1 MKRKTKL
8 VIVLLLLLVL
18 IIGVLTFILLN
29 NKKKEKQT
37 IDYAKG
43 LANTISD
50 SEKLK
55 AYLEE
60 KIDFRYSYAFEN
72 CDAIG
77 SDKSN
82 SELKESFE
90 KTASNVSSEDLK
102 NYKDQELSF
111 YLDIFDSSI
120 IDSIEYKDISKKET
134 YKDLPI
140 VDYYNAT
147 YSVKNKGANE
157 KSDTKFSFLYY
168 NNQLIQILP
177 TSFIEPNNE
186 GIYDLT
192 NNSDIDKDDS
202 HTDDVPLELSNK
214 EISEFNKHFESL
226 DGQKISGSEVKE
238 LIDEVIELNN
248 TYVGDN
254 KRFITITDFTNDD
267 FNNSSLFTTGIDAN
281 PYYSGDNSSENVRM
295 ANEAIENVKDNIN
308 NDEQYSI
315 SIVKGRE
322 IIVEIVIEN

>member
-18 IIGVLTFILLN
+18 IIGVIIFLFLN
-29 NKKKEKQT
+29 NKNKEKQT

-43 LANTISD
+43 IANTISD

-60 KIDFRYSYAFEN
+60 KIDFKYSYAFEN

-77 SDKSN
+77 SEKSN
-82 SELKESFE
+82 SELKNTFE
-90 KTASNVSSEDLK
+90 KTASNIDPETLK
-102 NYKDQELSF
+102 EYKNQELAF
-111 YLDIFDSSI
+111 YLDMFDSSI
-120 IDSIEYKDISKKET
+120 IDSIEYKDISKSQV

-140 VDYYNAT
+140 VYYYNAT
-147 YSVKNKGANE
+147 YTVKNKNSNE
-157 KSDTKFSFLYY
+157 ETETKFSFLYY
-168 NNQLIQILP
+168 NDQLIQILP
-177 TSFIEPNNE
+177 TSFIEPNSE

-192 NNSDIDKDDS
+192 NSSNTDKDDS
-202 HTDDVPLELSNK
+202 HAEDVPLDLSNK
-214 EISEFNKHFESL
+214 EISEFNKPFDSL
-226 DGQKISGSEVKE
+226 EGQKILGSEVKD

-248 TYVGDN
+248 NYIGDN
-254 KRFITITDFTNDD
+254 KRFITITNLTDED

-281 PYYSGDNSSENVRM
+281 PYYDGENSSENVKI
-295 ANEAIENVKDNIN
+295 ANEAIEKVKDSIN
-308 NDEQYSI
+308 DDEQYSI
-315 SIVKGRE
+315 SLIKGRE

>member
-18 IIGVLTFILLN
+18 IIGVIIFLFLN
-29 NKKKEKQT
+29 NKNKEKQT

-43 LANTISD
+43 IANTISD

-60 KIDFRYSYAFEN
+60 KIDFKYSYAFEN

-77 SDKSN
+77 SEKSN
-82 SELKESFE
+82 SELKNTFE
-90 KTASNVSSEDLK
+90 KTASNIDPETLK
-102 NYKDQELSF
+102 EYKNQELAF
-111 YLDIFDSSI
+111 YLDMFDSSI
-120 IDSIEYKDISKKET
+120 IDSIEYKDISKSQV

-140 VDYYNAT
+140 VYYYNAT
-147 YSVKNKGANE
+147 YTVKNKNSNE
-157 KSDTKFSFLYY
+157 ETETKFSLLYY
-168 NNQLIQILP
+168 NDQLIQILP
-177 TSFIEPNNE
+177 TSFIEPNSE

-192 NNSDIDKDDS
+192 NSSNTDKDDS
-202 HTDDVPLELSNK
+202 HAEDVPLDLSNK
-214 EISEFNKHFESL
+214 EISEFNKPFDSL
-226 DGQKISGSEVKE
+226 EGQKILGSEVKD

-248 TYVGDN
+248 NYIGDN
-254 KRFITITDFTNDD
+254 KRFITITNLTDED

-281 PYYSGDNSSENVRM
+281 PYYDGENSSENVKI
-295 ANEAIENVKDNIN
+295 ANEAIEKVKDSIN
-308 NDEQYSI
+308 DDEQYSI
-315 SIVKGRE
+315 SLIKGRE